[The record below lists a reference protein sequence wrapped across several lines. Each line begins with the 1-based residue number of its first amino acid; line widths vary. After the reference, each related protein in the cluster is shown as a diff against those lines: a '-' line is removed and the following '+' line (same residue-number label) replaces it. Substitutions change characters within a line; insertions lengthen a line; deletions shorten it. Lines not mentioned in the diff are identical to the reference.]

1 MGNSTIT
8 RGVDRI
14 VRTAGDVAGL
24 GTILGVWA
32 HPDDEVYLSAGV
44 MAAAAAAGSRVVVV
58 TATRGE
64 RGTDDPI
71 RWPPARLA
79 EVRDRE
85 LAASL
90 EVLDGGGL
98 DDGRGRIEHRYLGDH
113 SGRCYLDGELASG
126 RSAPAVDELAGIVD
140 EIRPDTILTFG
151 PDGMT
156 GHPDHRAVSAWTDRA
171 VREAT
176 RSGARVL
183 HAVVTSAYHRHFGH
197 LLESVDGGDDAFPA
211 VARRHLAVDMVL
223 RSNDLRRKLAALD
236 AHASQV
242 GPLQH
247 LLGDDGYRLL
257 VQGEWFAAAGRS

>member
-1 MGNSTIT
+1 MSNATIT
-8 RGVDRI
+8 SHRGVDRI

-44 MAAAAAAGSRVVVV
+44 MAAAAAAGNRVVVV

-64 RGTDDPI
+64 RGTDDPAL
-71 RWPPARLA
+71 WPPARLA
-79 EVRDRE
+79 EVRARE

-90 EVLDGGGL
+90 AVLDS
-98 DDGRGRIEHRYLGDH
+98 GRGRIEHHFLGERT
-113 SGRCYLDGELASG
+113 GGGYLDGELAHG
-126 RSAPAVDELAGIVD
+126 RSEHAVAELAGIIDDVA
-140 EIRPDTILTFG
+140 PDTILTFG

-176 RSGARVL
+176 WGGGRVL
-183 HAVVTSAYHRHFGH
+183 HAVVTAAYHRHFGSM
-197 LLESVDGGDDAFPA
+197 LESIDGGDDAFPA
-211 VARRHLAVDMVL
+211 VPRRHLAVDLVL
-223 RSNDLRRKLAALD
+223 RSTALGRKLAALD

-242 GPLQH
+242 GPLQRM
-247 LLGDDGYRLL
+247 LGNDGYRRLAE
-257 VQGEWFAAAGRS
+257 GEWFRAADRAS

>member
-1 MGNSTIT
+1 MSNPTIT

-14 VRTAGDVAGL
+14 VRTAEGVAGL

-44 MAAAAAAGSRVVVV
+44 MAAAADAGNRVVVV

-64 RGTDDPI
+64 RGTDDPA

-79 EVRDRE
+79 EVRVRE

-90 EVLDGGGL
+90 AVLDGG
-98 DDGRGRIEHRYLGDH
+98 RARIEHRFLGERA
-113 SGRCYLDGELASG
+113 GRSYLDGELANG
-126 RSAPAVDELAGIVD
+126 RAEPAVAELAGIVD
-140 EIRPDTILTFG
+140 EVAPDTILTFG

-171 VREAT
+171 VREVT

-197 LLESVDGGDDAFPA
+197 LLESIDGADDAFPA
-211 VARRHLAVDMVL
+211 VARRHLAVDLVL
-223 RSNDLRRKLAALD
+223 RSSDLERKVASLD

-242 GPLQH
+242 GPLQRM
-247 LLGDDGYRLL
+247 LGEDGYRLL
-257 VQGEWFAAAGRS
+257 VEGEWFAAADRRS